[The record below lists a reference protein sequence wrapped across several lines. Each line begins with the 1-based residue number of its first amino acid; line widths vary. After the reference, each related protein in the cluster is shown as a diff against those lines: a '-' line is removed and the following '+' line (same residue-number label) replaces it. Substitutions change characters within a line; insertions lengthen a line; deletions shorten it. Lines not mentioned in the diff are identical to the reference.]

1 MTSANKEPENTSLEN
16 MTESPQNQ
24 DQGEEVVLDPH
35 PSQALKELVTGDQ
48 PTTTDESSS
57 ENA

>member
-16 MTESPQNQ
+16 MTETSQNQ
-24 DQGEEVVLDPH
+24 DQGEVVLDPH